1 MGQNYMTK
9 DNYNKLKERL
19 DYLKGTRRQ
28 EISKAVGEARE
39 GGDLRENS
47 AYHAAKEE
55 QGLNEMKIRDLEQQ
69 LASAVVTSGQ
79 PQEKDGKVRL
89 GSTVKI
95 VAQDTEDEFEYT
107 IVHESEADIFENK
120 ISTESPIGGSLLGHK
135 KGDIVE
141 VEIPRG
147 QVKFKIAEVK

>member
-1 MGQNYMTK
+1 MGQNFMTK
-9 DNYNKLKERL
+9 ENYRKLQERL

-69 LASAVVTSGQ
+69 LVSAVVTSSRQ
-79 PQEKDGKVRL
+79 QEKSDKVRL

-95 VAQDTEDEFEYT
+95 VAQDTADEFEYT

-120 ISTESPIGGSLLGHK
+120 ISTESPIGGGLLGHK
-135 KGDIVE
+135 KGDVIE

-147 QVKFKIAEVK
+147 QVRFKIVGIK

>member
-1 MGQNYMTK
+1 VGQNYMTK
-9 DNYNKLKERL
+9 ENYKKLQERL
-19 DYLKGTRRQ
+19 DYLKGVRRQ

-69 LASAVVTSGQ
+69 LASAVVTSSQ
-79 PQEKDGKVRL
+79 PQEKGGKVRL

-120 ISTESPIGGSLLGHK
+120 ISTESPIGGSLLGHV
-135 KGDIVE
+135 KGDVVE

-147 QVKFKIAEVK
+147 EVKFKIVGIR

>member
-9 DNYNKLKERL
+9 ENYNKLNERL
-19 DYLKGTRRQ
+19 DHLKGPRRK

-69 LASAVVTSGQ
+69 LASAVVVSRQ
-79 PQEKDGKVRL
+79 PQENDGQVRL

-120 ISTESPIGGSLLGHK
+120 ISTESPIGGGLLGHK
-135 KGDIVE
+135 KGDVVE

-147 QVKFKIAEVK
+147 QVQFKITEIK